1 MAVVIFSHEQGVYLG
16 SCMGL
21 GFWSNLDPVGQDAA
35 VTFPD
40 VSAAEGYMASWD
52 CGRPDNVSFV
62 EVVADADGFASIAAC
77 QAAGLPAWSAGH
89 QQVHDAREAAVAHDA
104 QCDCCQGTG
113 LLTTFFVD
121 DLSPCQNCNGSGRL

>member
-1 MAVVIFSHEQGVYLG
+1 MAVVIFTQGNGVYLG

-21 GFWSNLDPVGQDAA
+21 GFWSKLDPVGQDAA

-40 VSAAEGYMASWD
+40 VSAAEDHMASWE
-52 CGRPDNVSFV
+52 CGRPSDVSFV
-62 EVVADADGFASIAAC
+62 EVIADADGFASIAAC

-89 QQVHDAREAAVAHDA
+89 EQIPDARNAVAA
-104 QCDCCQGTG
+104 QGARCDCCQGTG